1 MAENI
6 VATGKM
12 IIQITTG
19 SNVLVG
25 GADQGFEIGGVDK
38 TTVLDFEGKPYIPSS
53 AFKGMLR
60 RMAEE
65 GQDEK
70 RASKIIGILRNYLER
85 EKEKLLMEM
94 EKKAEMI
101 GQTDP
106 EKAEKIQIRKND
118 IKKLYDEKAEQVQ
131 PADIF
136 GINGIQTM
144 PKLLFEDFEMMEG
157 QKSPL
162 FKDTKNTIEYAQNR
176 PLARPRTYQVI
187 RKNIT
192 FQGEILFYNY
202 DEFKEDAVI
211 IVQYLVDLIS
221 QFNEGIYRIGNS
233 KSRGYGKI
241 QTKIIENE

>member
-1 MAENI
+1 
-6 VATGKM
+6 
-12 IIQITTG
+12 
-19 SNVLVG
+19 
-25 GADQGFEIGGVDK
+25 
-38 TTVLDFEGKPYIPSS
+38 
-53 AFKGMLR
+53 
-60 RMAEE
+60 
-65 GQDEK
+65 
-70 RASKIIGILRNYLER
+70 
-85 EKEKLLMEM
+85 
-94 EKKAEMI
+94 
-101 GQTDP
+101 
-106 EKAEKIQIRKND
+106 
-118 IKKLYDEKAEQVQ
+118 
-131 PADIF
+131 
-136 GINGIQTM
+136 M

-202 DEFKEDAVI
+202 DEFKENAVI